1 MAAPQTNP
9 RYEYLDRTLGSD
21 GTILGQ
27 SITSRIGF
35 WAATATTQPTA
46 TQQAVAIST
55 AAVSIS
61 ATQWAFGTSTQADGI
76 VRLVNQL
83 RGDLVSLGIIKG
95 S

>member
-1 MAAPQTNP
+1 MALPQTNP
-9 RYEYLDRTLGSD
+9 RYDYLDRSIASD

-27 SITSRIGF
+27 TITSRIGF
-35 WAATATTQPTA
+35 WAVTATTQPTA
-46 TQQAVAIST
+46 TQQAAAIST

-83 RGDLVSLGIIKG
+83 RGDLVAIGLLKG